1 MTPKQK
7 ADKLCIDFLMK
18 PNTTDIRF
26 YMDKQLAKQCA
37 LIAVDEILEAID
49 WHAYEAPNK
58 EIFFW
63 EQVKT
68 EIEKL

>member
-1 MTPKQK
+1 MTPQEK
-7 ADKLCIDFLMK
+7 AFELVKRYLKFTDSRQYPDK
-18 PNTTDIRF
+18 NGRN
-26 YMDKQLAKQCA
+26 AKQCA
-37 LIAVDEILEAID
+37 LIAVEEILEAID

>member
-58 EIFFW
+58 EICFW
-63 EQVKT
+63 EQLKT
-68 EIEKL
+68 ETEKL